1 MSGNI
6 GQIRVALRKD
16 IAPASYGT
24 AQVEELRQ
32 SDPSGDD
39 VLLIVKKFMADT
51 DPIRVVV
58 AVSALQAESL
68 RQRFAQPEGVSPRRV
83 IGANVKKNLS
93 SKVGPCR
100 RQGVLTMEGAAYL
113 TNWVDGTLTQKP
125 RPESYSFLRHRMWGG
140 LVDGDSA
147 DWRPLG
153 RERHIDLTCAGEG
166 AEYFSESESDGD
178 AEGPIMFEER
188 D

>member
-16 IAPASYGT
+16 ISPASYGT

-83 IGANVKKNLS
+83 IGRYLDTKTTA
-93 SKVGPCR
+93 
-100 RQGVLTMEGAAYL
+100 GVL
-113 TNWVDGTLTQKP
+113 
-125 RPESYSFLRHRMWGG
+125 FLFAPPHVGW
-140 LVDGDSA
+140 S
-147 DWRPLG
+147 
-153 RERHIDLTCAGEG
+153 C
-166 AEYFSESESDGD
+166 
-178 AEGPIMFEER
+178 
-188 D
+188 